1 MRQVCSALGYTSRKL
16 IFGGY
21 VEMLSQ
27 QLVIFFFI
35 FYLLGEFYVNSFYE
49 SLKKKLLLLKE
60 CLKGIIN
67 SHKSKKGKQTN
78 DKMKKDNKML
88 YTLMHR
94 KLDN

>member
-35 FYLLGEFYVNSFYE
+35 FYLLGEFYVKSFYGP
-49 SLKKKLLLLKE
+49 LKKKFLLLKE
-60 CLKGIIN
+60 
-67 SHKSKKGKQTN
+67 
-78 DKMKKDNKML
+78 MFERDNQQP
-88 YTLMHR
+88 
-94 KLDN
+94 